1 MFLLL
6 CSNLMG
12 QRGLLHLFYE
22 ATMRE
27 RLDDERVGITRTKA
41 FGNYKIAQI
50 LNYNEKGEL
59 KEIQLRMG
67 KTGSLVM
74 EHVVSMSILISKC
87 LQYGVSPES
96 IAKKLE
102 GIVSEPSGFSEGQN
116 FESICQYVAY
126 LLRKFSKKGGN

>member
-1 MFLLL
+1 
-6 CSNLMG
+6 
-12 QRGLLHLFYE
+12 
-22 ATMRE
+22 MRE
-27 RLDDERVGITRTKA
+27 RLDDERVGITRIKA

-50 LNYNEKGEL
+50 FNYNSKGEL

-74 EHVVSMSILISKC
+74 EHAVSMSILISKC

-96 IAKKLE
+96 LAKKLE

-116 FESICQYVAY
+116 FESICQYVAF
-126 LLRKFSKKGGN
+126 LLRKFAKKEESNGKVE

>member
-1 MFLLL
+1 
-6 CSNLMG
+6 
-12 QRGLLHLFYE
+12 
-22 ATMRE
+22 MRE
-27 RLDDERVGITRTKA
+27 RLDDTRVGITRIKS

-50 LNYNEKGEL
+50 FNYNEKGEL

-74 EHVVSMSILISKC
+74 EHVISMSMLISKC

-102 GIVSEPSGFSEGQN
+102 GIASEPSGFSEGQQ

-126 LLRKFSKKGGN
+126 LLRKFSKKEEENGKIK